1 MEKRLFRKDQGK
13 MLSGVCNG
21 VADYFKVDPTL
32 IRLGWVIFGC
42 MGGSGIL
49 AYIIATLIIPSDTI
63 SIED

>member
-32 IRLGWVIFGC
+32 IRLGWVIFCC

-49 AYIIATLIIPSDTI
+49 AYIIATLIIPSDTV
-63 SIED
+63 SMEE